1 MILAMSSPQPI
12 IAARPAEMGRP
23 QRPVAVDWTRRS
35 EAAWAVAF
43 IFPYAAVL
51 LAFAIYPIAAALWM
65 TRSPATYA
73 ELFAEPL
80 YWPSVVNTLLFV
92 GIGVNLKMFLALLL
106 SGFFMQRR
114 WWVRALLAIFVVPWF
129 LATVQAFISFH
140 WILIGEYGFLDSL
153 LREVF
158 DIDGPVWFN
167 SRALALGCNILAYI
181 WKWMP
186 LWTLIFLAGR
196 MAIPQEVH
204 DQADIDGATGVR
216 RFVHITFPLLANL
229 YLVCTLL
236 ATLWAAGDFATVY
249 FVSGGAPV
257 NSTNVL
263 ATLSF
268 RFAFDDARPAIGIA
282 AAFSALPVLIPVA
295 IVLMRRLQ
303 TRELQL

>member
-1 MILAMSSPQPI
+1 MISAMSSPRP
-12 IAARPAEMGRP
+12 IAAGPVEMGRP
-23 QRPVAVDWTRRS
+23 RRPVAMNWTRRP
-35 EAAWAVAF
+35 EGAWAVAF
-43 IFPYAAVL
+43 ILPYATVL
-51 LAFAIYPIAAALWM
+51 LAFAASPIAAALWM
-65 TRSPATYA
+65 TRSSALYS

-80 YWPSVVNTLLFV
+80 YWPAVVNTLLFV
-92 GIGVNLKMFLALLL
+92 GIGVNLKMVLALLL
-106 SGFFMQRR
+106 SGFFMQRH
-114 WWVRALLAIFVVPWF
+114 WWVRALLVIFVVPWF

-140 WILIGEYGFLDSL
+140 WMLIGEYGFLDSF

-158 DIDGPVWFN
+158 DIDGPIWLN
-167 SRALALGCNILAYI
+167 SWVLALGSNIVAYV

-196 MAIPQEVH
+196 MAIPQEVY
-204 DQADIDGATGVR
+204 DQADIDGATGLR
-216 RFVHITFPLLANL
+216 RFIHVTFPLLANL

-236 ATLWAAGDFATVY
+236 ATLWAAGDFATAY

-268 RFAFDDARPAIGIA
+268 RYAFDDARPAIGIA
-282 AAFSALPVLIPVA
+282 AGFSALPVLIPIA